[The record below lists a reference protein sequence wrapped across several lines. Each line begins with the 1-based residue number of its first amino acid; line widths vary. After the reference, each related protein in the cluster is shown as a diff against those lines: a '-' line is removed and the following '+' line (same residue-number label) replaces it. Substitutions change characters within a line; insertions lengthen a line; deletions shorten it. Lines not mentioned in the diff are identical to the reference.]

1 MKYFYELIRK
11 KIGYSREGRIV
22 LNKESKKYVK
32 TPSLIIPIKSILMA
46 QLSFLEFFEDHELFL
61 ISKEIFLKISFLREK
76 FKNKTFIYTHEG
88 TIDKYR
94 EILSQNIE
102 IFSKDNIITSIPFNI
117 PTTFINKEFAKR
129 EIKDYLKRA
138 ELILDNYPSLNFCL
152 SIRIF
157 EYPELLKLY
166 IPLINSKE
174 NVRILNLMDFFDVV
188 SNYRKIIE
196 LILQIKQELNN
207 NLVLIASGR
216 IIPKFY
222 PILVYLGIDLIDC
235 SYLLYLSAENFYDTI
250 EYLLPI
256 YKVKYLPCNCYA
268 CRGRLKVLLKS
279 KYSDEKVE
287 QLVLHNLIS
296 AKSYMNKIK
305 QYLKGEDFRAFV
317 EKSSFDDI
325 NIISM
330 LKILDKYYF
339 NAIRFETP
347 LTQKNLKIQ
356 CFGPSS
362 YYRPDFQEF
371 RERVINNFEP
381 EPWTKLI
388 ILLPCSAT
396 KPYSESKSH
405 KLFHSVI
412 RKFPDFPDF
421 QEIVVTS
428 PLGAIPRQLENVY
441 PANCY
446 DISVTGDWNEEEI
459 DIAANMLIE
468 IVKKYDINIPII
480 CHFEEDGYRKI
491 VNKVI
496 PKVKNNLIFT
506 NVQENLTS
514 SKSLESLKNLIEKY
528 KDHFIPKDSFPKN
541 KDFLKSWH
549 RKLIKVMDYQFGKGS
564 GMEFTK
570 SGIRIKRNR
579 KGIILDVYELQTN
592 KFLGRFLKDTGQ
604 IELSLNGANIIYRF
618 ENFSNSL
625 IFDGDNISGNT
636 LFRPG
641 VIDYSP
647 DLIPN
652 NYAFVLNKSRNKILA
667 VVKMLVGSYY
677 IKNTQSGKIA
687 DIYEKL
693 E

>member
-1 MKYFYELIRK
+1 MRYFYELIRK

-22 LNKESKKYVK
+22 LSKEYKKYVR
-32 TPSLIIPIKSILMA
+32 TPALLVPIKNILMA
-46 QLSFLEFFEDHELFL
+46 QLNFLEFFEDHELFL
-61 ISKEIFLKISFLREK
+61 ITKEVFLKISFLREK

-88 TIDKYR
+88 TLDKYR
-94 EILSQNIE
+94 EILTQNIE

-117 PTTFINKEFAKR
+117 PNTFINKEFAKD
-129 EIKDYLKRA
+129 EIKDYLKKA
-138 ELILDNYPSLNFCL
+138 EVILENYPNLDFCL

-157 EYPELLKLY
+157 EYPEFLKLY

-174 NVRILNLMDFFDVV
+174 NIRILNLMDVFDVV
-188 SNYRKIIE
+188 SNYRKIVK

-268 CRGRLKVLLKS
+268 CRGKLKELLKS
-279 KYSDEKVE
+279 KYSNEKIE

-325 NIISM
+325 NIISL
-330 LKILDKYYF
+330 LKILDKDNF
-339 NAIRFETP
+339 KAIRFETP

-371 RERVINNFEP
+371 RERLVHNFEP

-388 ILLPCSAT
+388 ILLPCSAK

-405 KLFHSVI
+405 KLFHNII

-421 QEIVVTS
+421 QEIIVTS
-428 PLGAIPRQLENVY
+428 PLGAIPRQLENIY
-441 PANCY
+441 PVNCY

-468 IVKKYDINIPII
+468 IIKKYDVNIPII

-491 VNKVI
+491 INKVI
-496 PKVKNNLIFT
+496 PNVKNDIMFT
-506 NVQENLTS
+506 YVDEDLTS
-514 SKSLESLKNLIEKY
+514 SKSLDSLKNLIENY
-528 KDHFIPKDSFPKN
+528 KDHITPKEVFPKN

-549 RKLIKVMDYQFGKGS
+549 RKIVKVIDYQFGKS
-564 GMEFTK
+564 YGMKFAK
-570 SGIRIKRNR
+570 NGITMKRTRNDTSLEIYEQSTNR
-579 KGIILDVYELQTN
+579 
-592 KFLGRFLKDTGQ
+592 FLGRFLKDTGQ
-604 IELSLNGANIIYRF
+604 IELSLNGANIIYQF
-618 ENFSNSL
+618 DNFSNTL
-625 IFDGDNISGNT
+625 IFDGDKISGNT

-641 VIDYSP
+641 IIDYSL

-652 NYAFVLNKSRNKILA
+652 NYAFVLNKSRKKILA
-667 VVKMLVGSYY
+667 VVKMLVGSNY

-687 DIYEKL
+687 EIYEKL